1 MKRNKKP
8 PSHGGRTSSRT
19 VSGVVLRS
27 ELDRQLDGHDI
38 VVFWRAATMPGRRE
52 GLALKIHTCDAKDCQ
67 CRTVTLDGIVVA
79 DDAAQVDTRAG
90 SLRVHRWSTAPQSQ
104 RGILVKLDID
114 TGVLSAGDEP
124 CDPDLFAWVCA
135 EIDGEL
141 LERLHE
147 CWLIGKGVPGRGPI
161 RATLDPRRR
170 VGELLDFDEVYMS
183 GRFDRFV
190 ISKTSYGARTYL
202 CPDPKCDCH
211 RAAVVFGV
219 TNAERS
225 DEIGRVELV
234 VTSAP
239 DVTLVETRTESGRD
253 KLLGQLWELFTR
265 RHDVCAYLAGREA
278 RMRMAWPAIE
288 RARLLTNERS
298 EARVSIVDSSEGFAR
313 TSDLVG

>member
-1 MKRNKKP
+1 M
-8 PSHGGRTSSRT
+8 
-19 VSGVVLRS
+19 SGVVLRP

-52 GLALKIHTCDAKDCQ
+52 GLALKIHTCDAKECQ

-104 RGILVKLDID
+104 RGIRVKLDID
-114 TGVLSAGDEP
+114 TGALSPDDEP
-124 CDPDLFAWVCA
+124 YDRDLFEWVNA
-135 EIDGEL
+135 KIDGEL

-147 CWLIGKGVPGRGPI
+147 CWLIGKGLPGRGPI
-161 RATLDPRRR
+161 RATIDLRGR

-190 ISKTSYGARTYL
+190 IGKTSYGARTYL
-202 CPDPKCDCH
+202 CPEPRCDCH
-211 RAAVVFGV
+211 RAAVVFAV
-219 TNAERS
+219 TNAEQS

-234 VTSAP
+234 ATSAL
-239 DVTLVETRTESGRD
+239 DVTLVETGTESAKD
-253 KLLGQLWELFTR
+253 KLLGQLWKQFTR
-265 RHDVCAYLAGREA
+265 RHDVRAYLPAREA

-298 EARVSIVDSSEGFAR
+298 EAGVSMVDSIEGSAR